1 MNPADVEKLFKGIP
15 RKNICFLPTPLHKLE
30 NISRIYGVDIY
41 MKRDDLTGPNPFGGN
56 KTRKLEFI
64 IASALQENI
73 EYIISSGGYQSN
85 SSMQLVAFCR
95 IFGIKPI
102 LYLADVINQGVP
114 DEYKGNL
121 LLNKIMGSEI
131 NFVLKDYEGP
141 DISPLW
147 DKMKYLCD
155 IRKKELQNKGYKVR
169 VLPSGVVD
177 PEGLISY
184 VLAFKEVFEQ
194 GERNGLLFD
203 HLYHTTGTGGSLPGL
218 IAGKIMLDS
227 DVKITSIA
235 CNPYGPDDICN
246 EDIIFERTETV
257 FKQLNVEIPD
267 RSKILNEIHIDQNYF
282 GEGYGIPTDDAT
294 LAIRELAREEGIFI
308 DPVYTGKGFAGLLDH
323 IRKGKIPPGS
333 KVVFLHT
340 GGSGALFSEVGLTG
354 ALTEN

>member
-1 MNPADVEKLFKGIP
+1 MKPAEVEKLFEGIP
-15 RKNICFLPTPLHKLE
+15 RKKICFLPTPLHKLE
-30 NISRIYGVDIY
+30 NISSIYDVDVY

-64 IASALQENI
+64 IAKALQDNI
-73 EYIISSGGYQSN
+73 EYFISPGGYQSN
-85 SSMQLVAFCR
+85 SCMQLVAFCR

-131 NFVLKDYEGP
+131 NFVLKDYKGP
-141 DISPLW
+141 DINPLW
-147 DKMKYLCD
+147 NKMKDLCHE
-155 IRKKELQNKGYKVR
+155 RKEELQKKGYKVR

-184 VLAFKEVFEQ
+184 VLAFKEIFEQ
-194 GERNGLLFD
+194 GDCSGLKFD

-218 IAGKIMLDS
+218 IAGKILLGS

-235 CNPYGPDDICN
+235 CNPYGPNDICS
-246 EDIIFERTETV
+246 EDIICDRTETV
-257 FKQLNVEIPD
+257 FKQLKVASPE
-267 RSKILNEIHIDQNYF
+267 RSKICKEIHIDQNYF
-282 GEGYGIPTDDAT
+282 GEGYGIPTDGAT

-323 IRKGKIPPGS
+323 IRKGLIPQGS

-354 ALTEN
+354 ALTEK